1 MIDLFRGAL
10 TKVNCLVLS
19 SEKRELLKGTNIL
32 FFGFQLSSEISSL
45 YNLTELPFVVVFAD
59 FSSKLI

>member
-32 FFGFQLSSEISSL
+32 LFGFQLSSEISSL
-45 YNLTELPFVVVFAD
+45 YNPTELPFVVVFAD